1 MKTIIIIMVVVQTIK
16 IQANNNMMNIEN
28 FIVKM
33 DSWEMVNVCHVQ
45 KDHSGMEKLVL
56 EK

>member
-33 DSWEMVNVCHVQ
+33 DS
-45 KDHSGMEKLVL
+45 
-56 EK
+56 